1 MYFSFRL
8 HKTNH
13 TLWKKWRWSNVSA
26 LQFAPEWYCQ
36 ISFPRLLFKLNFS
49 NYFSRDDIHEGKNK
63 YIEGWATVG
72 AVSLFR
78 LYIEACMFAAGR
90 LTQAEDRAEGAVT
103 FQTYKTYMK
112 SGGGK

>member
-1 MYFSFRL
+1 M
-8 HKTNH
+8 
-13 TLWKKWRWSNVSA
+13 
-26 LQFAPEWYCQ
+26 
-36 ISFPRLLFKLNFS
+36 
-49 NYFSRDDIHEGKNK
+49 
-63 YIEGWATVG
+63 TVG
-72 AVSLFR
+72 AVSVFR